1 MDFLKLTD
9 EETEEQKNRRKEELI
24 SKVYKEIYHEIPE
37 ETKKRIKLQ
46 RHWSRDQHIL
56 NERLVH
62 CEDLIKV
69 AKQKQEVPVF
79 VVSEDTPS
87 EIAFRYR
94 LLASV
99 CALWFLDFCFFLHYE
114 AEVLDEQGRFHDK
127 DILWFLF
134 LYKKLASGA
143 WAPYCTSAKRIR
155 VYLEYKGYKLVWPR
169 AK

>member
-1 MDFLKLTD
+1 MDFVKLTD
-9 EETEEQKNRRKEELI
+9 EETEEQKNRRREELI
-24 SKVYKEIYHEIPE
+24 LKVYKELYRENPE

-46 RHWSRDQHIL
+46 CNWKRDQHIL
-56 NERLVH
+56 YERLVH
-62 CEDLIKV
+62 CQDVIEIT
-69 AKQKQEVPVF
+69 KQKQEVPVF

-87 EIAFRYR
+87 EVAFRYR

-114 AEVLDEQGRFHDK
+114 AEVLDEQGRFHSK

-134 LYKKLASGA
+134 LHKKLASGA
-143 WAPYCTSAKRIR
+143 WAPYCTSASRIID
-155 VYLEYKGYKLVWPR
+155 YLKYKGYKLQWPR